1 MISVGILIMHDF
13 EVTGYEL
20 ISKDGEKHFNV
31 CYGCYEEKI
40 TELREKHNIEH
51 EFPIFYSDET
61 TSIFTCEFCQE
72 PIEQKLIKR
81 VKPY

>member
-40 TELREKHNIEH
+40 TELRETHNIEH
-51 EFPIFYSDET
+51 EYPIFYSDGDK
-61 TSIFTCEFCQE
+61 SVSNCEICKE
-72 PIEQKLIKR
+72 PIKQILKKE
-81 VKPY
+81 

>member
-20 ISKDGEKHFNV
+20 ISKDGEIHFNV

-51 EFPIFYSDET
+51 EFPIYYSDET
-61 TSIFTCEFCQE
+61 DSISKCECCKD
-72 PIEQKLIKR
+72 PIEQILKKR

>member
-1 MISVGILIMHDF
+1 MHDL

-20 ISKDGEKHFNV
+20 ISKDGEIHFNV

-40 TELREKHNIEH
+40 TELRKTHNIIF

-61 TSIFTCEFCQE
+61 TSILTCEFCQE
-72 PIEQKLIKR
+72 PIEQILIKR